1 METMK
6 TMKKT
11 INIPFTFTEN
21 YKPENTETISAEDIF
36 LAWKDV
42 IKEALSARL
51 NHCKLELFDNRERV
65 STITD
70 NLILY
75 YTKEGMLHHYS
86 TVAADTMEKCLTHLE
101 KKEYGFIFGD
111 GKMLLQVL
119 KALAFVPNEVKV
131 NVTKR
136 TVGTE
141 GNTSFSDLY
150 SVVLEWYTTYVYESG
165 KEAQ

>member
-1 METMK
+1 ME

-21 YKPENTETISAEDIF
+21 YKPSESTEKISAEDIF

-42 IKEALSARL
+42 IAEAVTARL

-75 YTKEGMLHHYS
+75 YTKDDMLHHYS
-86 TVAADTMEKCLTHLE
+86 IVAANTMEKCLTHLE
-101 KKEYGFIFGD
+101 KQEYGFIFGD
-111 GKMLLQVL
+111 GKMLYQIL
-119 KALAFVPNEVKV
+119 KALAFVPNE
-131 NVTKR
+131 TSKR
-136 TVGTE
+136 
-141 GNTSFSDLY
+141 D
-150 SVVLEWYTTYVYESG
+150 
-165 KEAQ
+165 